1 MTATD
6 EASARLVPVRDQII
20 RLLRRPGLKAL
31 IGTHLVVAAIILV
44 RGQGWLQPFELAI
57 YDQLRVA
64 WAGNEP
70 SADILLVG
78 GTEEDIRRWH
88 WPLRDA
94 DLAILLERIAGWQPR
109 VIGVDLYRD
118 RPEPPGSEQ
127 LAAVVAQHKEIVWAF
142 KLREETRPGIPPP
155 EELRET
161 DRIAFTDVPTDAG
174 NVVRRALLYA
184 DDGTGN
190 YPGMGMAVA
199 LGYLA
204 GEGIEPAP
212 APADQLRLGKAL
224 ITPLDDTRGP
234 YTSLD
239 SRGYQILLDYRG
251 GPHPFTLKSI
261 GEITDGQDAGS
272 LVRGRAVIIGITS
285 ESVKD
290 GFATPFNT
298 GFNNEDPIY
307 GITVHAHV
315 AAQLIRAAVD
325 GTPSSLPDFPRAVED
340 LWIWAWALAGMAL
353 GLLVRHTVPAMI
365 GSAAGLVILAGTAY
379 QAFGAAVLLPV
390 FPAAIAWVGSVGLTN
405 RVMHAASNR
414 RRTLLQKGFERFLPA
429 AVIAQMLA
437 SETLPKLGGERRE
450 ISVLFCDIAGSTTLA
465 ESIEPESL
473 AAIYSDYFEGVCAAI
488 SEQGG
493 TVTEFLGDGVVAFFG
508 APHQH
513 PDHADRVVSAALAI
527 DQFAS
532 RFSAEQKS
540 RGVEF
545 GHTRIGIH
553 TGTAMVGNIGARG
566 RLKYGAQGDVLNTG
580 GRLDTLNKTI
590 GTRICASGDTVRKA
604 PRHRFRP
611 IGAFVVKGRHGET
624 AVFEPL
630 CPQSYDAD
638 WIDRYCAAFGALE
651 AGRPE
656 AAELFETLHREKPH
670 DACVAFHHRRLAAGE
685 TGALII
691 MTEK

>member
-1 MTATD
+1 MASDD
-6 EASARLVPVRDQII
+6 ERSTRILPDRDQVV
-20 RLLRRPGLKAL
+20 RVLRSDILKAL
-31 IGTHLVVAAIILV
+31 ISTHLIVVAIILI
-44 RGQGWLQPFELAI
+44 RGPGWLQPFELAI

-64 WAGNEP
+64 WAGHEP
-70 SADILLVG
+70 SARILLVG
-78 GTEEDIRRWH
+78 GTEEDLLRWN

-94 DLAILLERIAGWQPR
+94 DLATLLERIAGWQPR
-109 VIGVDLYRD
+109 VIAVDLYRD
-118 RPEPPGSEQ
+118 HPEPPGTDR
-127 LAAVVAQHKEIVWAF
+127 LAAVIAQHREIVWAF
-142 KLREETRPGIPPP
+142 KLREDARPGIPPP
-155 EELRET
+155 EMLRDT

-184 DDGTGN
+184 DDGAGN

-199 LGYLA
+199 LRYLA
-204 GEGIEPAP
+204 DDNIKPAS
-212 APADQLRLGKAL
+212 ASGDRLRLGKVL

-234 YTSLD
+234 YISLD
-239 SRGYQILLDYRG
+239 SRGYQFLLDYRG

-261 GEITDGQDAGS
+261 GDVMSGDDAAS
-272 LVRGRAVIIGITS
+272 LVRGRAVIIGTTS

-290 GFATPFNT
+290 SFSTPFNT
-298 GFNNEDPIY
+298 LFNNEDPIY

-315 AAQLIRAAVD
+315 AAQLIRESVD
-325 GTPSSLPDFPRAVED
+325 GAPILRGFPRAVED
-340 LWIWAWALAGMAL
+340 LWIWGWALAGMTL
-353 GLLVRHTVPAMI
+353 GMLLRNTIPAI
-365 GSAAGLVILAGTAY
+365 SGSAAGLLILAGTAY
-379 QAFGAAVLLPV
+379 QAFGAAVLLPA
-390 FPAAIAWVGSVGLTN
+390 FPAAIAWVGSAGLTN

-437 SETLPKLGGERRE
+437 SETLPKLGGEPRE

-473 AAIYSDYFEGVCAAI
+473 AVIYSDYFEGACAAI

-513 PDHADRVVSAALAI
+513 PDHADRAVSAALAI

-532 RFSAEQKS
+532 CFSAEQKS

-545 GHTRIGIH
+545 GHTRIGVH

-566 RLKYGAQGDVLNTG
+566 RLKYGAQGDVLNIG

-590 GTRICASGDTVRKA
+590 GTRICVSGDTVRKA
-604 PRHRFRP
+604 PQHRFRP

-624 AVFEPL
+624 DVFEPL

-638 WIDRYCAAFGALE
+638 WIDRYCAAFAALE

-656 AAELFETLHREKPH
+656 AAELFETLHREKAS